1 MMQKKR
7 ILIDCDPGI
16 DDVLALMFALASP
29 ELEIAGITT
38 VCGNVPAALG
48 AENALRIL
56 KRAGRLDIPVYVG
69 EEKPLRREYV
79 SAQDTHGMDGLG
91 ETFMEPVQ
99 EIRPREGA
107 VDFLLETLR
116 AEAGQ
121 PEGAERAPLS
131 VLALGPMTNLARALE
146 KDPEAFAFVDQVVSM
161 GGSFRSHG
169 NCSPTAEYN
178 YWCDPD
184 AAAFCY
190 QRLGELG
197 KPIHMV
203 GLDVTRKIVLT
214 PNVLEYMKQ
223 LDGELGGFIQQI
235 QRLQQLFLH
244 RFGAVHHM
252 DALFQ
257 LSGLIPTQ
265 LGGVDLIEL
274 FREIIEVFFVEL
286 FRQRLLHLFLQA
298 VIRTVCCAHFLQ
310 QRVIGAI
317 AVQQAQMVLALQQIL
332 VVVLRVDIDEV
343 RSELTQESGSD
354 RALIVPDAAFAFRVD
369 LPADDQFI
377 FVDVESLLFQDGT
390 GRRALPQR
398 EHAFDEGAVRP
409 FLDIARRSP
418 LSAKQ
423 ADGIDQQ

>member
-1 MMQKKR
+1 MIEQR
-7 ILIDCDPGI
+7 PERA
-16 DDVLALMFALASP
+16 DVLL
-29 ELEIAGITT
+29 
-38 VCGNVPAALG
+38 
-48 AENALRIL
+48 
-56 KRAGRLDIPVYVG
+56 
-69 EEKPLRREYV
+69 
-79 SAQDTHGMDGLG
+79 
-91 ETFMEPVQ
+91 
-99 EIRPREGA
+99 
-107 VDFLLETLR
+107 
-116 AEAGQ
+116 
-121 PEGAERAPLS
+121 
-131 VLALGPMTNLARALE
+131 NLIIGVA
-146 KDPEAFAFVDQVVSM
+146 
-161 GGSFRSHG
+161 
-169 NCSPTAEYN
+169 
-178 YWCDPD
+178 
-184 AAAFCY
+184 
-190 QRLGELG
+190 QRLGMCSDAVQVAG
-197 KPIHMV
+197 IFQRAHRPIQRRIAAV
-203 GLDVTRKIVLT
+203 I
-214 PNVLEYMKQ
+214 P
-223 LDGELGGFIQQI
+223 IQQI
-235 QRLQQLFLH
+235 QRLQQLLLH

-354 RALIVPDAAFAFRVD
+354 RTLIDPDAAFAFRVD

-377 FVDVESLLFQDGT
+377 FVDVESLLFQDSA

-409 FLDIARRSP
+409 FLDIARRGP